1 MGTEIERKFLV
12 VGSGW
17 EDAPFKYIKQG
28 YLSNDPDRT
37 VRIRVM
43 DSTAFIT
50 IKGRS
55 KGITRAEFE
64 YTIPHNE
71 ALELLNMCTNQIIC
85 KKRFF
90 VKVHGTTWEVDLFEG
105 AHTGLV
111 LAEVELTSEHQDFQ
125 KPQWLGKEVSEDHR
139 FTNSYLSQNPFNPLH
154 TDS

>member
-64 YTIPHNE
+64 YTTHQMIENDEPLNAEILGDLYNE
-71 ALELLNMCTNQIIC
+71 ISNTYYGKTYNKM
-85 KKRFF
+85 
-90 VKVHGTTWEVDLFEG
+90 
-105 AHTGLV
+105 
-111 LAEVELTSEHQDFQ
+111 VE
-125 KPQWLGKEVSEDHR
+125 
-139 FTNSYLSQNPFNPLH
+139 
-154 TDS
+154 